1 MSRRL
6 DPEPLIR
13 PARFAHFVLRTRK
26 LEESIAW
33 YETVVGM
40 EVVHRNELLAFLTYD
55 EEHHRLALV
64 ATPKAAE
71 LPPGAVGL
79 DHVAYTFDTLGD
91 LLRSYKRLAGLGIK
105 PVWAINH
112 GPTTSLYYADPDGN
126 RVELQ
131 VDNFKSENELKS
143 WMQSGAF
150 ARNPIGVEFDAD
162 KLVARYER
170 GDPLEKLLQQGAA

>member
-40 EVVHRNELLAFLTYD
+40 EIVHRNEFLAFLSYD

-64 ATPKAAE
+64 VTPQEAE
-71 LPPGAVGL
+71 APPGAAGL
-79 DHVAYTFDTLGD
+79 DHVAYAFDTLGD
-91 LLRSYKRLAGLGIK
+91 LLRTYKRLAGLGIK
-105 PVWAINH
+105 PVWSINH

-126 RVELQ
+126 RVEFQ

-162 KLVARYER
+162 KLVTRYER